1 MPSLDVLLAFA
12 AAACA
17 VILIPGPT
25 VLLVTSHALSAGM
38 RAALLCIAGVCAG
51 DMVAMAL
58 TFFGLGLV
66 LATSATL
73 FAWLKWLGAAYLLY
87 LGVQMWRAKG
97 GPDRSSQAAGSQPWR
112 ILGRAFMVNM
122 LHPKGLA
129 FYAAFMPQFI
139 VPTQPVLLQM
149 VVLGAVFSGIA
160 LLVLLTYALLASRC
174 RQRLASPQSWRM
186 FNRMG
191 AACLVAAGLF
201 TASLQ
206 REN

>member
-17 VILIPGPT
+17 VIVIPGPT
-25 VLLVTSHALSAGM
+25 VLLVTSYALSAGM
-38 RAALLCIAGVCAG
+38 RSALLCIAGVCAG
-51 DMVAMAL
+51 DMLAMTL
-58 TFFGLGLV
+58 TFFGLGVV
-66 LATSATL
+66 LATSATV
-73 FAWLKWLGAAYLLY
+73 FTWLKWLGAAYLLY
-87 LGVQMWRAKG
+87 LGVQLWRARG
-97 GPDRSSQAAGSQPWR
+97 GQSVFSGAAERQPWR
-112 ILGRAFMVNM
+112 IVGRAFMVNI

-139 VPTQPVLLQM
+139 APTRPVLPQM
-149 VVLGAVFSGIA
+149 LVLGAIFSGIA

-174 RQRLASPQSWRM
+174 RQRLASPQAWRM

-206 REN
+206 RES